1 MSHLIFSSILLLIL
15 TTANVTLAGPTGS
28 WEGQLLSPLRPIV
41 VQVNFSTKT
50 ARLDATGSRELT
62 VEELESQGANVK
74 FAILLS
80 DQKLSFMGTWIGGQ
94 MSGTVQGFKQ
104 PQNFTLTRLPD
115 FRPVQNRIDGWYQ
128 DIDAMLHRFLLYD
141 RSYTDAQRKQA
152 IDILTTL
159 QSSLDNKTEEQIIV
173 ELSRAVA
180 QTDNAH
186 TRLYLL
192 RNRTE
197 LRRYP
202 VRLWWFSDGLY
213 VVKTTSSYRDLLAC
227 RVSRIGQHEPP
238 TVRRQVAELF
248 AGNESWTDYK
258 SVYYMT
264 SPEILRGLGLISNME
279 KAEWTFQCQ
288 SKSIT
293 RELTPLPLARKE
305 KPTEAWWDLTP
316 EWKADNDSWVH
327 SLDSREAPLYLRR
340 PEQHYWFEEIPAKQ
354 ALYFQYNR
362 AQNKPDA
369 ETLKTFGERVVHAF
383 SAPGVQNLIVDLR
396 FNTGGDL
403 GIARELMESLK
414 KKADEKKA
422 RVSVLISR
430 STFSAGISHAAQW
443 KDSAQA
449 TFIGE
454 PCGDVLDFFSEG
466 GNVVLPYSK
475 LLAHYA
481 NGFHT
486 YSKKEYPEYEP
497 YYLDMNVD
505 DLKPD
510 LQISPSAR
518 DYFSGR
524 DALLDAAL
532 SRNSTR

>member
-1 MSHLIFSSILLLIL
+1 
-15 TTANVTLAGPTGS
+15 
-28 WEGQLLSPLRPIV
+28 
-41 VQVNFSTKT
+41 
-50 ARLDATGSRELT
+50 
-62 VEELESQGANVK
+62 
-74 FAILLS
+74 
-80 DQKLSFMGTWIGGQ
+80 
-94 MSGTVQGFKQ
+94 
-104 PQNFTLTRLPD
+104 
-115 FRPVQNRIDGWYQ
+115 
-128 DIDAMLHRFLLYD
+128 
-141 RSYTDAQRKQA
+141 
-152 IDILTTL
+152 
-159 QSSLDNKTEEQIIV
+159 
-173 ELSRAVA
+173 
-180 QTDNAH
+180 
-186 TRLYLL
+186 
-192 RNRTE
+192 
-197 LRRYP
+197 
-202 VRLWWFSDGLY
+202 
-213 VVKTTSSYRDLLAC
+213 
-227 RVSRIGQHEPP
+227 
-238 TVRRQVAELF
+238 VAELF

-264 SPEILRGLGLISNME
+264 SPEILRGLGLISSME

-288 SKSIT
+288 NKFIT

-305 KPTEAWWDLTP
+305 QPTEAWWDLTP
-316 EWKADNDSWVH
+316 EWEADRDSWVH
-327 SLDSREAPLYLRR
+327 SLDSSETPLFLRR
-340 PEQHYWFEEIPAKQ
+340 PAQHYWFEEIPAKQ

-369 ETLKTFGERVVHAF
+369 ETLKAFGERLVRAF
-383 SAPGVQNLIVDLR
+383 SDPGVQNLIVDLR

-403 GIARELMESLK
+403 GVARELMESLK

-449 TFIGE
+449 ILIGE

-510 LQISPSAR
+510 LLISPSAR

-532 SRNSTR
+532 SRNS